1 MKNIK
6 FLILFLTASTF
17 LTSCDEYEN
26 TAEPSKVTYLPL
38 ITIIGDPVIDLDCS
52 ATSYTDEGATA
63 EEAGQAIMLTTTI
76 NPSYFGGSEVNG
88 TDNYQITYSAEN
100 KDGIPGA
107 ATRYVNWPE
116 CNGDLTSSIAGM
128 YTAYLSRTDANGNV
142 LATPQYQG
150 VGPII
155 IKDLGNNEY
164 AISDAQGGW
173 YEYGR
178 SLGVPY
184 ATLGLTITANDIPS
198 NDFTYG
204 PPVETGSFGG
214 LNTMT
219 AFTVDAG
226 AKTIDW
232 TVEWEFGFTFDVH
245 LEQND

>member
-1 MKNIK
+1 MKNNIK
-6 FLILFLTASTF
+6 YLILFCTACMF
-17 LTSCDEYEN
+17 FTSCDKYEN
-26 TAEPSKVTYLPL
+26 TAEPSKITYLPK
-38 ITIIGDPVIDLDCS
+38 ITILGEPVIDLDCS

-63 EEAGQAIMLTTTI
+63 EEAGQAIELTTTV
-76 NPSYFGGSEVNG
+76 NASYFGSAEVDG
-88 TDNYQITYSAEN
+88 TDTYQINYSAEN

-107 ATRYVNWPE
+107 AIRYVNWPE
-116 CNGDLTSSIAGM
+116 CNGDLTTSIAGM
-128 YTAYLSRTDANGNV
+128 YTAYLTRTDGGGNV

-164 AISDAQGGW
+164 AISDLQGGW

-184 ATLGLTITANDIPS
+184 ATLGQTLTANDIPG
-198 NDFTYG
+198 NDFTFG

-214 LNTMT
+214 LDTMT
-219 AFTVDAG
+219 SFTVDAG

-232 TVEWEFGFTFDVH
+232 VVEWEFGFTFDVH
-245 LEQND
+245 LEQN